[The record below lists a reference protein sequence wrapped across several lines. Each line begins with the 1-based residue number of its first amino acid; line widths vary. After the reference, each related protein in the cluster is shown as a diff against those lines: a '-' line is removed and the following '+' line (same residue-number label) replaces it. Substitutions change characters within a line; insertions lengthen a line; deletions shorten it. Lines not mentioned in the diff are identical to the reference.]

1 MKFLKN
7 HLSPSEGKIIALGF
21 FDGVH
26 SGHRAVLS
34 AADQEARKRNK
45 SLEVITFYP
54 HPRNFIT
61 RSKIVKYLTPYSQK
75 LLLFNS
81 FFPESTLRFWRFN
94 NHLRFLSPEEFI
106 AILDK
111 IYRPSAVFVGSNY
124 HFGFKA
130 SGNTSFLKKG
140 LNKRGIDVKVIPS
153 VKLDNAII
161 SSSLIRSFL
170 DEGLIEKANSA
181 LGYPFFIIGKTR
193 PGKKIGQKLGFP
205 TGNIY
210 PASQKKLP
218 KPGVYVGVA
227 ESWDQ
232 KIKQPA
238 LVYCGTKPS
247 LPNSKKRQV
256 IEFFI
261 PDFPYQELYNQRFSI
276 YLWKFLRP
284 EITFS
289 SLSELKQQILRDAE
303 CLKQYLHQYPTV
315 VNYNL
320 NVTNWRCSSSWC

>member
-193 PGKKIGQKLGFP
+193 PGKKIDRK
-205 TGNIY
+205 
-210 PASQKKLP
+210 S
-218 KPGVYVGVA
+218 
-227 ESWDQ
+227 
-232 KIKQPA
+232 
-238 LVYCGTKPS
+238 
-247 LPNSKKRQV
+247 
-256 IEFFI
+256 
-261 PDFPYQELYNQRFSI
+261 
-276 YLWKFLRP
+276 
-284 EITFS
+284 
-289 SLSELKQQILRDAE
+289 
-303 CLKQYLHQYPTV
+303 V
-315 VNYNL
+315 V
-320 NVTNWRCSSSWC
+320 